1 MNVDSYT
8 LYYNFFFDEIQSKNN
23 GDFLRYFVTLYQSSL
38 KLHTVSHFGL
48 VGSLG
53 FSTRRRLS

>member
-23 GDFLRYFVTLYQSSL
+23 GDFLCYFVTLYQSSL
-38 KLHTVSHFGL
+38 KLYTVSRFGL

-53 FSTRRRLS
+53 FSTWRRLS